1 MASHA
6 FITTWLM
13 APHGQ
18 MFGVNWGAG
27 MAVWKDPFKGA
38 YESNR
43 HIKITSCDAG
53 GIAWSWGDE
62 ASCGGS
68 SHYDGPDVYVWF
80 RNRKTKQE
88 MGGFLDHWT
97 LDRPRKRGFGNI
109 KNEWHMNPNLIIKQ
123 ASHVMLGFQG
133 RDGTACSMWTEI

>member
-1 MASHA
+1 
-6 FITTWLM
+6 
-13 APHGQ
+13 
-18 MFGVNWGAG
+18 
-27 MAVWKDPFKGA
+27 
-38 YESNR
+38 
-43 HIKITSCDAG
+43 
-53 GIAWSWGDE
+53 
-62 ASCGGS
+62 
-68 SHYDGPDVYVWF
+68 
-80 RNRKTKQE
+80 